1 MIGVR
6 KNGPAYRSG
15 LRDLD
20 VVTHVRGEPVTRVDE
35 FITQVKTHFEDGIP
49 VTVVRGSRGA
59 AVELLLKPE
68 VMQPRVF
75 RPLQ

>member
-20 VVTHVRGEPVTRVDE
+20 VVTHVRGEPVKRVDE
-35 FITQVKTHFEDGIP
+35 LVVQVKAHFEEGIP
-49 VTVVRGSRGA
+49 VTVVRGARGTA
-59 AVELLLKPE
+59 MDLLLKPE